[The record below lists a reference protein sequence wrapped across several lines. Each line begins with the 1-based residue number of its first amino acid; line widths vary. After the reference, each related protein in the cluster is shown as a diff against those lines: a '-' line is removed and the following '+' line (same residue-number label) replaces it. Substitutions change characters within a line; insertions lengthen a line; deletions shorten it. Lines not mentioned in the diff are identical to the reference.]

1 MSLAEQKPRW
11 DSVVAQRHITDG
23 LEVKAGEESCPD
35 REGGGHLVIKISG
48 PSTPRMTVS
57 NFVLYFCN
65 P

>member
-48 PSTPRMTVS
+48 PSPRPSFSSQLSTQEA
-57 NFVLYFCN
+57 
-65 P
+65 